1 MLGTV
6 CCHMD
11 DDCVHSVDVAMNHRI
26 ISGYALGVMM
36 MMDDERD
43 GIGMGE
49 SEWMMDME
57 YCVDSSNHS
66 ITRHHCTLPHIGVKW
81 QRNYLLV

>member
-1 MLGTV
+1 MCGWRLSDVSVVWVRDDGCWGL

-26 ISGYALGVMM
+26 IIRVYVLGVMM
-36 MMDDERD
+36 MMDYERD

-49 SEWMMDME
+49 RVS
-57 YCVDSSNHS
+57 
-66 ITRHHCTLPHIGVKW
+66 G
-81 QRNYLLV
+81 

>member
-49 SEWMMDME
+49 RVS
-57 YCVDSSNHS
+57 
-66 ITRHHCTLPHIGVKW
+66 G
-81 QRNYLLV
+81 